1 MTDKKKLEVK
11 TNGSRE
17 DIHLLE
23 ELKHTNAQ
31 LEKQTR
37 RANEMAVQAEL
48 SNASKS
54 EFLANMSHEIRTPMN
69 GIIGMSALLMDTN
82 LDEEQHKYA
91 RIIQSSG
98 ESLLALINDILDFSK
113 IEAGKL
119 DLELLD
125 FNLRDC
131 LEDLTQMLAAKAD
144 TTKVELKCTIMPK
157 VPAFIKGDAGRLRQ
171 IIVNIAGNALK
182 FTSRGKVEI
191 KAELDHQDDKNIV
204 IHFQI
209 KDTGI
214 GIPKESQE
222 SLFLPFVQA
231 DGSTTRKYGGTGLGL
246 SISKKLVQLMDGNIG
261 VKSKEGEGSTFFF
274 TAKFENSQKTEN
286 TRAINQSE
294 YNDVDLTLSD
304 KQKQEIQ
311 ILVVDDNPVNKAV
324 AKAILKKLGFLCD
337 VASNGLK
344 AIEMI
349 EANSFNIIFMDC
361 QMPQMDGFEATGH
374 IRNAKAG
381 EKNKNLPIIAMT
393 AQAMKGSKEQCLSAG
408 MDDYLSKPIKPDT
421 LNQMIEKWIAIG
433 KSSFKP
439 LNPDN
444 GHLPIES
451 DQIF

>member
-1 MTDKKKLEVK
+1 MTDKNKLEIK
-11 TNGSRE
+11 THDSRE
-17 DIHLLE
+17 DIHLFE

-37 RANEMAVQAEL
+37 RANEMAVQAEM

-125 FNLRDC
+125 FNLKDC
-131 LEDLTQMLAAKAD
+131 LEDLTQMLATKAD
-144 TTKVELKCTIMPK
+144 TTKIELKCTIMPS
-157 VPAFIKGDAGRLRQ
+157 VPDFIKGDAGRLRQ

-182 FTSRGKVEI
+182 FTSQGKVEI

-214 GIPKESQE
+214 GIPKEDQE

-274 TAKFENSQKTEN
+274 SAKFENSQKADKS
-286 TRAINQSE
+286 RAVTQPE

-304 KQKQEIQ
+304 KQKQKIQ
-311 ILVVDDNPVNKAV
+311 ILIVDDNPVNQAV
-324 AKAILKKLGFLCD
+324 AKMMLKKLGFSCD
-337 VASNGLK
+337 VATNGLK

-349 EANSFNIIFMDC
+349 EANSFHIILMDC
-361 QMPQMDGFEATGH
+361 QMPQMDGFEATGN
-374 IRNAKAG
+374 IRNARAG
-381 EKNKNLPIIAMT
+381 EKNKTLPIIAMT

-433 KSSFKP
+433 KSSFETCTSG
-439 LNPDN
+439 N
-444 GHLPIES
+444 GDLSINN
-451 DQIF
+451 DQSF